1 MKLVS
6 STRSLGV
13 SAMLL
18 IYPLWNR
25 TSLKF
30 EGTRKHQKNVAKS
43 LLNSILHDL
52 GLPKRKCESCTNI
65 IMVNDHSG
73 NISSKARNPQPK
85 IFPFY
90 ALFKTNNGCP
100 EDIIV
105 EHIFRLLGKEM
116 QLQIGQAYMTITVSA
131 ASLEEFDYH
140 TYYARPLYEK
150 TDDERCVKH
159 VFDFQLFR
167 KCPSVSL
174 NYDDYLRLMKA
185 TKEMCRMREIKSVF
199 GITDFDWGIA
209 SRADSLPTQVC
220 LELYLSVI
228 PKKNQGIVQVYYT
241 MTIVIMSAIP
251 NIFIEKL

>member
-13 SAMLL
+13 SAMLF
-18 IYPLWNR
+18 IYPLWNS

-30 EGTRKHQKNVAKS
+30 VGTRKHQKNIAKS
-43 LLNSILHDL
+43 LLNSILHGL
-52 GLPKRKCESCTNI
+52 GLPRNCESCTNI

-85 IFPFY
+85 FFPFY

-105 EHIFRLLGKEM
+105 EHIYRLLGKEM
-116 QLQIGQAYMTITVSA
+116 QLQIGQAYMTVTVSA
-131 ASLEEFDYH
+131 ASLEEFDHH

-150 TDDERCVKH
+150 TDDERCVKN

-174 NYDDYLRLMKA
+174 NYEDYLRLMKA
-185 TKEMCRMREIKSVF
+185 TKETCRMSDIKSVF
-199 GITDFDWGIA
+199 GISDFDGEIT
-209 SRADSLPTQVC
+209 SRTGSLPTQVC

-251 NIFIEKL
+251 NILD